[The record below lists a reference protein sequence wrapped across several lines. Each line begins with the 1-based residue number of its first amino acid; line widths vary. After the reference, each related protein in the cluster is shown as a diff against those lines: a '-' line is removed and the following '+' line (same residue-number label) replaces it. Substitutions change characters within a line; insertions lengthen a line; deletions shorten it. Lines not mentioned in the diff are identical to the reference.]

1 MADAFP
7 ADIEEVDVV
16 VVGIRGEFFL
26 RLLRGGGCQ
35 GLTHESFEFALIGV
49 RLADTG
55 GLAIH

>member
-16 VVGIRGEFFL
+16 VVDIRGEFFS
-26 RLLRGGGCQ
+26 GC
-35 GLTHESFEFALIGV
+35 FAAEAAKASRTRVLSSRLIGV